1 MRILQLCIRV
11 PYPPVDGG
19 SIAMY
24 QLQDALHQQGAE
36 VTVLAFNTVK
46 HPVDISSLPPEYLS
60 STSLEVIPLD
70 NRVKPLAALLNIFSD
85 ESYNIVRFIHQ
96 DFEEALMRKLK
107 NTHFDVVLL
116 ESLFMIPYLGVIR
129 EHSQAK
135 VVLRAH
141 NMEHLIWE
149 RLSLQEKNPFKKWY
163 LRLLT
168 TRLKRFEIEALNKVD
183 GIAAMTLEDIAL
195 FRQTGC
201 TQPVHLCPVGLNM
214 ADYPVAA
221 DSEQDLVFH
230 LGAMDWRPNL
240 EGVMWFLSDVWP
252 RIRSKVPHARLTLAG
267 KNMPQQILSAQSDS
281 IHVQGFVQDAKAF
294 VRAGGVMVV
303 PLFSGSGMRVKIVE
317 GMALGK
323 AIVST
328 PIGAEGIGGKD
339 KQDYLLADT
348 PETFAEAVVSLLT
361 DNDLQ
366 KKIGS
371 NARHFAE
378 VHFDQGAIARKLLSF
393 FNELQ

>member
-1 MRILQLCIRV
+1 MF
-11 PYPPVDGG
+11 
-19 SIAMY
+19 
-24 QLQDALHQQGAE
+24 QLQNALHQQGAE
-36 VTVLAFNTVK
+36 VMVLAFNTVK
-46 HPVDISSLPPEYLS
+46 HPVDITALPGEYRA
-60 STSLEVIPLD
+60 STSLEAIPLD
-70 NRVKPLAALLNIFSD
+70 NRVKPLAALMNIFSG

-107 NTHFDVVLL
+107 NTQFDVVLL

-141 NMEHLIWE
+141 NLEHLIWE
-149 RLSLQEKNPFKKWY
+149 RLSIQEKNPLKKWY

-183 GIAAMTLEDIAL
+183 GIAAMTLEDMAL
-195 FRQTGC
+195 FRQMGC
-201 TQPVHLCPVGLNM
+201 MQPLHLCPVGLNM
-214 ADYPVAA
+214 EDYPVAA
-221 DSEQDLVFH
+221 DSEQDVVFH
-230 LGAMDWRPNL
+230 LGAMDWRPNF

-252 RIRSKVPHARLTLAG
+252 RIRSKVPHARLALAG
-267 KNMPQQILSAQSDS
+267 KNMPQQIVSAQSDS
-281 IHVQGFVQDAKAF
+281 IQVQGFVKDAKAF
-294 VRAGGVMVV
+294 VGAGGIMVV

-317 GMALGK
+317 GMAMGK

-328 PIGAEGIGGKD
+328 SIGAEGIGGKD
-339 KQDYLLADT
+339 KQDYILADT

-361 DNDLQ
+361 DTGLQ
-366 KKIGS
+366 QDIGK
-371 NARHFAE
+371 NARRFAE

-393 FNELQ
+393 FNELT